1 MLGLL
6 LGLIEGVST
15 VLEAGGSSAVGGFVA
30 PHNVDH
36 VFLAFNLPVTL
47 DLVRGSGLNAAVL
60 TTLS

>member
-30 PHNVDH
+30 PDGDGRRVDVAEVGRNV
-36 VFLAFNLPVTL
+36 
-47 DLVRGSGLNAAVL
+47 GSGISVGTKVL
-60 TTLS
+60 FDQLGL